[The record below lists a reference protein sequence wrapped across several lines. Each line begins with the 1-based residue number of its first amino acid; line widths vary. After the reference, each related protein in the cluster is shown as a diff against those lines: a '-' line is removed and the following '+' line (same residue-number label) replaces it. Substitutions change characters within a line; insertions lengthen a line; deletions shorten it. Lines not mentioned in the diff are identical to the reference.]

1 MTTTGVFALELISS
15 ILIFALAGWWWAWPR
30 LKAMRLNDALSL
42 LLLVHLFRTMGIS
55 LMVRE
60 AGIDMPAT
68 AAQEI
73 GYGDLVAALL
83 ALISI
88 IALRYRPAIALPIV
102 WLFSVVGMVDL
113 VNAQIVGVQFNLLQH
128 TLGPGWYIVTYYV
141 PLLWVTHVLIV
152 LLLVKRRTLSSPHV

>member
-1 MTTTGVFALELISS
+1 MSTTGVFALELVGSF
-15 ILIFALAGWWWAWPR
+15 LIFGLAGWWWAWPR
-30 LKAMRLNDALSL
+30 LKAMSPADALSL
-42 LLLVHLFRTMGIS
+42 LLLVHMFRTLGIS

-73 GYGDLVAALL
+73 GYGDLVAAFL

-88 IALRYRPAIALPIV
+88 IALRYRPAMSRPIV

-113 VNAQIVGVQFNLLQH
+113 INAQIVGVQFNLLQH

-152 LLLVKRRTLSSPHV
+152 LLLVKRRNV